1 MSAYGPLLVM
11 VIIGFVVFVCWRHDL
26 AERNKSCDK
35 TPAKRRPR
43 RAF

>member
-1 MSAYGPLLVM
+1 MSALW
-11 VIIGFVVFVCWRHDL
+11 VVFVLAVVVVVCLRHQHI
-26 AERNKSCDK
+26 AERNNSCDK